1 MFECCFSHQQLILT
15 NETAEKCF
23 LTSISQCRDISS
35 LRKQF
40 ALLVIQFSINLP
52 REKNHIWSYDQRK
65 KKKEKPPCGGSKRRS
80 VYSKVEYVQSLFVS
94 WRVCPLHVHPTHNP
108 NEFPGLQNQP
118 LCHIVCWFWLIIATV
133 LVAMSE
139 FRQISMKSRTHEGN
153 KFKLVPVERSNPEVS
168 FKCLDYLPNE
178 KKWP

>member
-1 MFECCFSHQQLILT
+1 MLFFPPAAYFNQWNSWEVLPYQHQPMSRYIQSQKTICTPCHPVLHQLT
-15 NETAEKCF
+15 QGKK
-23 LTSISQCRDISS
+23 SYM
-35 LRKQF
+35 
-40 ALLVIQFSINLP
+40 VIWP
-52 REKNHIWSYDQRK
+52 EE